1 MKIRQDFVTNSSSSS
16 FICVAKV
23 QDNAELR
30 QYMKEEF
37 GNFGIRLLEE
47 YLVTGKAIKDDTYD
61 YEEFKEFCDENG
73 IEIQDDTVYLQA
85 GFISWSTEGDT
96 EGDDAFLYNH
106 IPEKYKDVIYEGED
120 C

>member
-1 MKIRQDFVTNSSSSS
+1 MKIRNDFVTNSSSSS

-47 YLVTGKAIKDDTYD
+47 YFVAGKAIKDDTYD
-61 YEEFKEFCDENG
+61 YEEFRNFCDENS
-73 IEIQDDTVYLQA
+73 IEIQDDAIYLQA
-85 GFISWSTEGDT
+85 RFISWSTEGDT

-106 IPEKYKDVIYEGED
+106 IPGKYKDVVYEGED
-120 C
+120 D